1 MKDYYKILE
10 VSQFATADA
19 IKKSYRRLAKK
30 YHPDKNPNNNIA
42 ENNFKEVAEAYEIL
56 SSAEKKENYDYQYTQ
71 KPQTKTNNPTQQE
84 NNNEPNNQK
93 ESITPSTFL
102 AIFQD
107 TKNKIKGL
115 TNERINK
122 RNLYDYINDLLTEN
136 NINFLLRWDDIKIN
150 QQIIDEVLV
159 CCKPLFYEKHP
170 VHSFIYVENISTK
183 LVKLAGSDNITI
195 QKIYNYTKN
204 RKYWGFVNTYKR
216 ILLFAAVLLLGF
228 MIDFIF
234 PKTDSTTNNIYSPQS
249 GYIHSN
255 DNTSLPIVSNSNSI
269 NSTKLNNSISVNTTP
284 SEDYS
289 DWDETNYSTGDS
301 PTCFIF
307 TPRYDYSLDN
317 YLKVSIG
324 SHTDVVIKLI
334 NLKTNK
340 CIRCVYISSGDDY
353 YIKNIPQG
361 KYFIKVTYG
370 KDWKQKTVNG
380 ISIGKFTI
388 NRLYKK
394 GTEIL
399 DFNKIFVGV
408 IKEGEH
414 EYNNYKIPSFALT
427 LDIITTDHQNEFK
440 TNYINEDD
448 FNE

>member
-56 SSAEKKENYDYQYTQ
+56 SNIEKKENYDYQYTQ
-71 KPQTKTNNPTQQE
+71 KQQTKTNNQTQQDKKSE
-84 NNNEPNNQK
+84 PNDQNEP
-93 ESITPSTFL
+93 ITPSTFL

-122 RNLYDYINDLLTEN
+122 RNLFDYINDLLTEN
-136 NINFLLRWDDIKIN
+136 NINFLLKWDDVKIN
-150 QQIIDEVLV
+150 QQIIAEVLV

-170 VHSFIYVENISTK
+170 VHSFIYVENISLK

-195 QKIYNYTKN
+195 QKIYNFTKQ
-204 RKYWGFVNTYKR
+204 RKYAGFIDKH
-216 ILLFAAVLLLGF
+216 IKIIAFIAIIFFAIIADY
-228 MIDFIF
+228 II
-234 PKTDSTTNNIYSPQS
+234 PPTKTQSNNYSSPQS
-249 GYIHSN
+249 GYILAN
-255 DNTSLPIVSNSNSI
+255 DSTSIPIVSNSNPI
-269 NSTKLNNSISVNTTP
+269 NSTKLNNSISVNATP

-289 DWDETNYSTGDS
+289 DWDETNYSTGNS

-380 ISIGKFTI
+380 ISIGKFTK

-394 GTEIL
+394 GSQIL
-399 DFNKIFVGV
+399 DFNKLFVGIV
-408 IKEGEH
+408 KEGEN

-427 LDIITTDHQNEFK
+427 LDVITTDHQNEFK